1 MAQAI
6 TDFKGFLS
14 DAKQIAL
21 ELSDLERSEA
31 QAKQEEERLL
41 KALESEKK
49 AVADNI
55 SLTIRRRR
63 EEINKSYDSE
73 IANAQDRLKKTRSRR
88 EKAKNQG
95 IKERIK
101 EETSEL
107 YLHNRELTVRMKTL
121 FQKEHVPSFCQSGF
135 YYALYFTRGF
145 KEAMLLFVSLIVCF
159 LAVPCGIYSL
169 LPVQKTLYL
178 ILIYFACVIV
188 FGGLY
193 TIVGN
198 MTKGR
203 HQQALREGRQIRNV
217 ILSNN
222 RKIRII
228 TSSVKRD
235 KNESL
240 YNLERFDDEISQLE
254 QDMDDMLKKK
264 KDALNSFEN
273 VTRMIISD
281 EITENS
287 REKLER
293 MEEQY
298 EDAAGQLKYVRTIL
312 QEKRM
317 YMTNTY
323 EAYLGREF
331 LNAEKIDGL
340 KSLIESGEASNI
352 SEAIDLYKN
361 GEGPA
366 VRK

>member
-21 ELSDLERSEA
+21 ELADLEREEQ
-31 QAKQEEERLL
+31 QAKEEEERLL

-55 SLTIRRRR
+55 NLTVKRRR

-73 IANAQDRLKKTRSRR
+73 IAGAQDRLKKTRVRR

-107 YLHNRELTVRMKTL
+107 HLHNRELRVRMKTL

-145 KEAMLLFVSLIVCF
+145 KEAMLLLISLVVCF

-198 MTKGR
+198 MTRGQTR
-203 HQQALREGRQIRNV
+203 GHHQQALREGRQIRNV

-222 RKIRII
+222 RKIHII

-235 KNESL
+235 RNESL

-293 MEEQY
+293 MAEEY
-298 EDAAGQLKYVRTIL
+298 EDAVGQLKYVRTIL

-317 YMTNTY
+317 YRRTPTNPTW
-323 EAYLGREF
+323 
-331 LNAEKIDGL
+331 DG
-340 KSLIESGEASNI
+340 SF
-352 SEAIDLYKN
+352 
-361 GEGPA
+361 
-366 VRK
+366 

>member
-1 MAQAI
+1 M
-6 TDFKGFLS
+6 
-14 DAKQIAL
+14 
-21 ELSDLERSEA
+21 
-31 QAKQEEERLL
+31 LL
-41 KALESEKK
+41 L
-49 AVADNI
+49 I
-55 SLTIRRRR
+55 SL
-63 EEINKSYDSE
+63 
-73 IANAQDRLKKTRSRR
+73 
-88 EKAKNQG
+88 
-95 IKERIK
+95 
-101 EETSEL
+101 
-107 YLHNRELTVRMKTL
+107 V
-121 FQKEHVPSFCQSGF
+121 
-135 YYALYFTRGF
+135 
-145 KEAMLLFVSLIVCF
+145 VCF

-198 MTKGR
+198 MTRGH

-222 RKIRII
+222 RKIHII

-235 KNESL
+235 RNESL

-293 MEEQY
+293 MAEEY
-298 EDAAGQLKYVRTIL
+298 EDAVGQLKYVRTIL

-317 YMTNTY
+317 YMTDTY
-323 EAYLGREF
+323 ESYLGREF
-331 LNAEKIDGL
+331 LNVEKIDGL
-340 KSLIESGEASNI
+340 KRLIESGEASNI
-352 SEAIDLYKN
+352 SEAIERYKN

-366 VRK
+366 VRT

>member
-21 ELSDLERSEA
+21 ELADLEREEQ
-31 QAKQEEERLL
+31 QAKEEEERLL

-55 SLTIRRRR
+55 SLTVKRRR

-73 IANAQDRLKKTRSRR
+73 IAGAQDRLKKTRARR

-107 YLHNRELTVRMKTL
+107 HLHNRELKVRMKTL
-121 FQKEHVPSFCQSGF
+121 FQKEHVPSFCQSCF
-135 YYALYFTRGF
+135 YYALYFTRGL
-145 KEAMLLFVSLIVCF
+145 KEAMVLLISLVVCF

-198 MTKGR
+198 MTRGH
-203 HQQALREGRQIRNV
+203 HQQALR
-217 ILSNN
+217 
-222 RKIRII
+222 
-228 TSSVKRD
+228 
-235 KNESL
+235 
-240 YNLERFDDEISQLE
+240 
-254 QDMDDMLKKK
+254 
-264 KDALNSFEN
+264 
-273 VTRMIISD
+273 
-281 EITENS
+281 
-287 REKLER
+287 
-293 MEEQY
+293 
-298 EDAAGQLKYVRTIL
+298 
-312 QEKRM
+312 
-317 YMTNTY
+317 
-323 EAYLGREF
+323 
-331 LNAEKIDGL
+331 
-340 KSLIESGEASNI
+340 
-352 SEAIDLYKN
+352 
-361 GEGPA
+361 
-366 VRK
+366 

>member
-21 ELSDLERSEA
+21 ELADLEREEQ
-31 QAKQEEERLL
+31 QAKEEEERLL

-55 SLTIRRRR
+55 NLTVKRRR

-73 IANAQDRLKKTRSRR
+73 IAGAQDRLKKTRVRR

-107 YLHNRELTVRMKTL
+107 HLHNRELRVRMKTL

-145 KEAMLLFVSLIVCF
+145 KEAMLLLISLVVCF

-198 MTKGR
+198 MTRG
-203 HQQALREGRQIRNV
+203 HH
-217 ILSNN
+217 
-222 RKIRII
+222 
-228 TSSVKRD
+228 
-235 KNESL
+235 
-240 YNLERFDDEISQLE
+240 
-254 QDMDDMLKKK
+254 
-264 KDALNSFEN
+264 
-273 VTRMIISD
+273 
-281 EITENS
+281 
-287 REKLER
+287 
-293 MEEQY
+293 
-298 EDAAGQLKYVRTIL
+298 
-312 QEKRM
+312 
-317 YMTNTY
+317 
-323 EAYLGREF
+323 
-331 LNAEKIDGL
+331 
-340 KSLIESGEASNI
+340 
-352 SEAIDLYKN
+352 
-361 GEGPA
+361 
-366 VRK
+366 